1 MAIPPD
7 PPSASLSPSPSLAL
21 FLEQGDSTQAAHYFR
36 TMLRLREQQELSGPD
51 TQEALLF
58 LANYC
63 KDTGALQEA
72 QQYASRLLDFGGHE
86 KEEAKALLRDIR
98 SRFTQEASN

>member
-1 MAIPPD
+1 
-7 PPSASLSPSPSLAL
+7 
-21 FLEQGDSTQAAHYFR
+21 
-36 TMLRLREQQELSGPD
+36 MLQLRELQEISGPE

-72 QQYASRLLDFGGHE
+72 QQYCSRLLDFGGHE

-98 SRFTQEASN
+98 SQFQAAAPFQPMA

>member
-1 MAIPPD
+1 M
-7 PPSASLSPSPSLAL
+7 LS
-21 FLEQGDSTQAAHYFR
+21 
-36 TMLRLREQQELSGPD
+36 LREQQEVSGPE

-63 KDTGALQEA
+63 KDSGSLQEA
-72 QQYASRLLDFGGHE
+72 ATYCSRLLDYGGQE

-98 SRFTQEASN
+98 SQSQFQQQPSG